1 MNKAGVRVRLAIDAM
16 SGDRGPGVAA
26 AAALRALRAYP
37 GLELVLVG
45 DEAALSGALHQ
56 ADDRQ
61 AERLR
66 VHHTSQVVTMDEPVR
81 QALRSKRDSSMRVAI
96 DLVKSGEVAACVSAG
111 NTGALMATARY
122 VLKGLEG
129 VDRPAICTAVPT
141 RQGRTYMLDLGANA
155 DCTAGHL
162 VQFAAMGAALAAAV
176 GGVSSPSIGLLNIG
190 SEQIKGSERVKKAAR
205 VLEASRLN
213 YVGYVEGHDIG
224 SGRVDVVVTD
234 GFTGNVALKTMEGT
248 ARLIATILREE
259 FTRNLVTRAEGL
271 IAWPTLQRVHR
282 RLDPQRYNGASFLG
296 LRGIVVKSHG
306 SADEVGFAT
315 AIRAAM
321 IEVEQAVPE
330 RINCL
335 LAEALSGGLAA

>member
-1 MNKAGVRVRLAIDAM
+1 MNKVAGRIRLAIDAM
-16 SGDRGPGVAA
+16 SGDRGPGVAV

-45 DEAALSGALHQ
+45 DEAVLIEALHQ
-56 ADDRQ
+56 AGGRQ
-61 AERLR
+61 GERLGL
-66 VHHTSQVVTMDEPVR
+66 HPASQVVAMSEPVS

-96 DLVKSGEVAACVSAG
+96 NLVKSGEVAACVSAG

-129 VDRPAICTAVPT
+129 IDRPAICTAVPT

-155 DCTAGHL
+155 NCTAGHL
-162 VQFAAMGAALAAAV
+162 VQFAAMGAALAAA
-176 GGVSSPSIGLLNIG
+176 GGVQSPSIGLLNIG
-190 SEQIKGSERVKKAAR
+190 AEQIKGSERVKAAAQI
-205 VLEASRLN
+205 LGASRLN
-213 YVGYVEGHDIG
+213 YTGYVEGHDIG
-224 SGRVDVVVTD
+224 AGRVDVVVTD

-259 FTRNLVTRAEGL
+259 FTRSLVARVEGL
-271 IAWPTLQRVHR
+271 IAWPTLGRLQR

-306 SADEVGFAT
+306 SADEVGFTT

-321 IEVEQAVPE
+321 VEVEQAVPK
-330 RINCL
+330 RINCF